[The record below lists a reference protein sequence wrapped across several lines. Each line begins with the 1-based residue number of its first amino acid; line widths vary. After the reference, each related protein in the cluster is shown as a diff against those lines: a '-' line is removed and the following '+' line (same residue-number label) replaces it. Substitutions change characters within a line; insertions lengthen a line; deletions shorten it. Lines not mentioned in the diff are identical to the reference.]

1 MKAKPLTRPWT
12 LRVLEAVPLSP
23 AAFGVLFS
31 VALLF
36 LHVFVH
42 AVTGRL
48 EDARIAGPIFWERP
62 GWWTEVVN
70 VAVLGYLA
78 AMIRYG
84 LRGAARDLEDLRSVL
99 RCSGAEFAVLQR
111 ELTLFD
117 PRPLL
122 AITAALLAGSIWVAI
137 FDPRIWPSGVRPALS
152 DPVFLWVLGRHIL
165 LGWLLGQ
172 ALGMDLAV
180 TRHFSRIGERLVRV
194 DLFDMRP
201 LAPFSR
207 RGLRT
212 VLLYAIGTAIFSLYW
227 LAPATAS
234 SANPLLLVVF
244 VFLAAVALVLPAR
257 GVHRSIHAAKQREL
271 DWVRRSIRADL
282 AALRASTPAGSGE
295 AAARLPALLDAE
307 GRLQSVREWPFDV
320 STLVRF
326 TLYVLVGIGSWLG
339 AALVERLL
347 GAALD

>member
-1 MKAKPLTRPWT
+1 
-12 LRVLEAVPLSP
+12 VPLSP
-23 AAFGVLFS
+23 AVFGVICAIAFLC
-31 VALLF
+31 
-36 LHVFVH
+36 LHVAFH
-42 AVTGRL
+42 AATGRL
-48 EDARIAGPIFWERP
+48 DEARIAGPLFWKRP

-70 VAVLGYLA
+70 AALLGYLA

-99 RCSGAEFAVLQR
+99 RCSGAEFAALQR

-122 AITAALLAGSIWVAI
+122 AITAALLVGSIWVAI
-137 FDPRIWPSGVRPALS
+137 FDPRIWPSGARPAFS

-212 VLLYAIGTAIFSLYW
+212 VLLYAIGTAMFSLYW
-227 LAPATAS
+227 LAPSSAS
-234 SANPLLLVVF
+234 SANLLLLVIF
-244 VFLAAVALVLPAR
+244 VVLATVALVLPVR
-257 GVHRSIHAAKQREL
+257 GVHRSIRAMKQREL
-271 DWVRRSIRADL
+271 DWIRRAIRADL
-282 AALRASTPAGSGE
+282 AALRAPEAKGSGE

-307 GRLQSVREWPFDV
+307 ARLQSVREWPFDL

-326 TLYVLVGIGSWLG
+326 TLYVMVGIGSWLG

>member
-1 MKAKPLTRPWT
+1 MLGA
-12 LRVLEAVPLSP
+12 LEAVPLSP
-23 AAFGVLFS
+23 TAFGVLFT

-70 VAVLGYLA
+70 AALLGYLA
-78 AMIRYG
+78 AMIGYG
-84 LRGAARDLEDLRSVL
+84 IRGAARDLEDLRPVL
-99 RCSGAEFAVLQR
+99 RGTRAELAALER
-111 ELTLFD
+111 ELTRFD
-117 PRPLL
+117 SRPLL
-122 AITAALLAGSIWVAI
+122 LITACFVIGATCVAY
-137 FDPRIWPSGVRPALS
+137 FDPRIWPESLRPPVS
-152 DPVFLWVLGRHIL
+152 DPVFLWVLGRHVL
-165 LGWLLGQ
+165 LGFLLGQ
-172 ALGMDLAV
+172 ALGIDVAL
-180 TRHFSRIGERLVRV
+180 TRRFSRIGEERVRV

-201 LAPFSR
+201 LAPFAR

-212 VLLYAIGTAIFSLYW
+212 VLLYAIGTAIFSLFW
-227 LAPATAS
+227 LSPSTAG
-234 SANPLLLVVF
+234 SANFALLILLLV
-244 VFLAAVALVLPAR
+244 LATAALVLPVR
-257 GVHRSIHAAKQREL
+257 GVHRSIRRAKQAEL
-271 DWVRRSIRADL
+271 DWVRRAIRADL
-282 AALRASTPAGSGE
+282 AALRAPEAKRSGE

-307 GRLQSVREWPFDV
+307 ARVQSVREWPFDL

-326 TLYVLVGIGSWLG
+326 TLYVMVGIGSWLG

>member
-122 AITAALLAGSIWVAI
+122 AITAE
-137 FDPRIWPSGVRPALS
+137 RALS
-152 DPVFLWVLGRHIL
+152 GARAAEREI
-165 LGWLLGQ
+165 
-172 ALGMDLAV
+172 
-180 TRHFSRIGERLVRV
+180 SRGEWRGPLHGIPFTVK
-194 DLFDMRP
+194 DLFDAAGTRTT
-201 LAPFSR
+201 AASR
-207 RGLRT
+207 
-212 VLLYAIGTAIFSLYW
+212 AES
-227 LAPATAS
+227 
-234 SANPLLLVVF
+234 
-244 VFLAAVALVLPAR
+244 LAA
-257 GVHRSIHAAKQREL
+257 
-271 DWVRRSIRADL
+271 
-282 AALRASTPAGSGE
+282 
-295 AAARLPALLDAE
+295 
-307 GRLQSVREWPFDV
+307 
-320 STLVRF
+320 
-326 TLYVLVGIGSWLG
+326 
-339 AALVERLL
+339 
-347 GAALD
+347 